1 MTVETIQLQIAYGA
15 VKHFGRN
22 LYTSNPPAIAE
33 LIANS
38 WDAYSS
44 RCDVYYSESS
54 ALGEEC
60 KESGK
65 INSDEVDNG
74 TSILIFDNG
83 IGMTDDELVNRYA
96 LSGTEKKI
104 EEIRIPN
111 NTQRR
116 PYMGR
121 KGIGKFAAFSLGD
134 TYVLFT
140 KSEEDKYWKKMTFN
154 YNDLYVN
161 EPLIVIKVEEL
172 SSLEELIDVFPLL
185 ENYIPET
192 GTAIYIPRLRRKITE
207 ASIKGMKRLLAR
219 RFSVNIVS
227 RHGFNLNINSE
238 PFDLKKQFYDEFLEF
253 VYYFGMEEESIK
265 GRFPQLNENNF
276 KKISESFFEE
286 NQIRGWLVTVELPKN
301 LMVDNDISV
310 SGVVVY
316 INGKLADEDI
326 LKDKLRNKI
335 SSAYLLGEVNADSLQ
350 ENEDPV
356 LSSREGLNREFK
368 SVQDLIYYLDVLRKR
383 IDSEWNGLRA
393 QRQLEK
399 QDYLGKVFEANS
411 NLRIIYESYS
421 DENKEK
427 VSRLLQRV
435 FDGPEKYESVEYSVY
450 GNAIFGLVNSN
461 EIKQITING
470 SDPTEEIRA
479 QIFKVFDKAEI
490 NAALRIMSNIE
501 DRLEVINKLKILIES
516 EDIESAFEQHL
527 SANPWLI
534 NQYWDKPA
542 DEIVIETQK
551 TYSDYIEKN
560 KRTGRTDIILR
571 VSDEPLPIICEL
583 KRDKKTSYSAPSII
597 EIIGQ
602 INKYRECIARE
613 NEHLKRINDLYDI
626 KAYFICG
633 DKAYNDLKNEK
644 WALSQL
650 DTNKINLE
658 TYQMLVERAER
669 VYRHRVKYD
678 IVKGNGKKGK

>member
-161 EPLIVIKVEEL
+161 EPLIKIKVEEL

-276 KKISESFFEE
+276 KKISETFFEE
-286 NQIRGWLVTVELPKN
+286 NQISGWLGTVELPQN
-301 LMVDNDISV
+301 LKVDNDISV

-335 SSAYLLGEVNADSLQ
+335 SSAYLLGEVNADYLQ

-393 QRQLEK
+393 QRQLKK

-411 NLRIIYESYS
+411 SLKIIYESYS

-427 VSRLLQRV
+427 VLRLLQRV

-470 SDPTEEIRA
+470 SDPTEEIIA

-516 EDIESAFEQHL
+516 EEIESAFEKHL
-527 SANPWLI
+527 SHNPWLI
-534 NQYWDKPA
+534 NQFWDKPS
-542 DEIVIETQK
+542 DEIVIATQE
-551 TYSDYIEKN
+551 TYSAYIEDSKQ
-560 KRTGRTDIILR
+560 KGRTDIILR

-583 KRDKKTSYSAPSII
+583 KRDKKTQYSAPSSN
-597 EIIGQ
+597 EIIAQ
-602 INKYRECIARE
+602 ITNYRRFIAQENKSS
-613 NEHLKRINDLYDI
+613 LQINDLDDI

-633 DKAYNDLKNEK
+633 DKAYKSLQDDM
-644 WALSQL
+644 WAIKEL
-650 DTNKINLE
+650 TKKKINLV
-658 TYQMLVERAER
+658 TYKNLVESAER
-669 VYRHRVKYD
+669 VYRHRVEYD